1 MLYNYRVQKF
11 QNRFSR
17 DTLDIEVTE
26 CQVKTELLDATR
38 EITGKSNMENLYGEK
53 VKNKILSRLFTKAEI
68 AWGLSD
74 ISRSIGPMI
83 DLIFISQFIGING
96 VTVMGYVAPLI
107 MLLGFIGTN
116 VANGARVKTAPF
128 LGAGNLPE
136 ANRIF
141 SNAVILGGLISLST
155 ALLIAVFSDGVCFL
169 LGVRDYDILE
179 MTRQYIFGYII
190 GLPFLTLAAIL
201 TPYLELEGQYRRVCC
216 RCFHDD
222 SHRYCRRCLCNFCYS
237 WRNVRAGVCNFS
249 QLFHFFLD

>member
-53 VKNKILSRLFTKAEI
+53 VKNKILSRLFTRAEV

-83 DLIFISQFIGING
+83 DLVFISQFIGING
-96 VTVMGYVAPLI
+96 VTVMGYVASLI

-155 ALLIAVFSDGVCFL
+155 ALLIAMFSDGVCFL
-169 LGVRDYDILE
+169 LGV
-179 MTRQYIFGYII
+179 
-190 GLPFLTLAAIL
+190 
-201 TPYLELEGQYRRVCC
+201 
-216 RCFHDD
+216 
-222 SHRYCRRCLCNFCYS
+222 
-237 WRNVRAGVCNFS
+237 
-249 QLFHFFLD
+249 